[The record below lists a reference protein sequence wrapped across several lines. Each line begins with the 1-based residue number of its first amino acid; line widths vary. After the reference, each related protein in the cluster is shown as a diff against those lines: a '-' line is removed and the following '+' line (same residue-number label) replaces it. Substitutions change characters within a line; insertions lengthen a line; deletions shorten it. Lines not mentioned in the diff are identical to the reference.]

1 MSIKLVM
8 PSNHLILCHP
18 LLLPPST
25 LPSIRVFS
33 NESVLCITW
42 PQYWSFSFSI
52 SSFSEYSGLISFR
65 VDWLDLL
72 VVQGTLKSLLQYH
85 SSKISIVRCSA
96 FFMVYLLGSR
106 RNWLHFQRS
115 LSLRATSRTAE
126 VEMKGN
132 WEEIDDFKEM
142 TVSAS
147 LLERTKE

>member
-1 MSIKLVM
+1 MPIESVM
-8 PSNHLILCHP
+8 PSNHLILCRP
-18 LLLPPST
+18 LLLPST
-25 LPSIRVFS
+25 LPSIRVFY

-52 SSFSEYSGLISFR
+52 ISFSEYSGLISFR

-85 SSKISIVRCSA
+85 SSKISIAWRSA
-96 FFMVYLLGSR
+96 FFMVSLLGR
-106 RNWLHFQRS
+106 GRNWLHFQRS